1 MVLASTKKADEVITD
16 VEKTIEH
23 TKEIPSDSEGIKK
36 QQAVYQVLQ
45 HLLSL
50 IYLQKIII

>member
-45 HLLSL
+45 HLSL